1 MGREGGKELLLSKLR
16 RGNASLLGAAFLIV
30 IVVSFPNAYSATRP
44 VINSVWASNAPSIDG
59 KFSQGEWPDSP
70 QIAFRV
76 PPYNS
81 TYLNATVYI
90 MNDNSK
96 LYVMVDA
103 TGDRTND
110 EGDENL
116 IVLANTEISTLKAT
130 FTWVE
135 FWGLGGKLCTQP
147 GGVCYT
153 PTGVIGAVG
162 YASSP
167 NSPTNHKMYETSIPL
182 KLLNATAGQ
191 EIDFC
196 SPRKPTGTSVPP
208 VGGSSISYDDST
220 GRDNPW
226 PDQLFF
232 YVDVKTNHYH
242 TDINTWGILVLAGN
256 PVPEF
261 SNSAA
266 LITSVLVL
274 ASLMLVS
281 HDHRKRTG
289 EADPSLTPAKKMRS
303 SQRGFM

>member
-1 MGREGGKELLLSKLR
+1 MLLSKLK
-16 RGNASLLGAAFLIV
+16 RGNASLLGVAFLIA

-44 VINSVWASNAPSIDG
+44 VINSVWASKPPSMDG

-70 QIAFRV
+70 QITFRV

-81 TYLNATVYI
+81 SYLNATVYV

-110 EGDENL
+110 QWDENL
-116 IVLANTEISTLKAT
+116 IVLANTETSTLNAT
-130 FTWVE
+130 FTWIE
-135 FWGLGGKLCTQP
+135 FWGLGGKLCMGP
-147 GGVCYT
+147 SRKCYT
-153 PTGVIGAVG
+153 PTGAIGAVG

-167 NSPTNHKMYETSIPL
+167 NSPSNHKMYETSIPL
-182 KLLNATAGQ
+182 KLFNATAGQ
-191 EIDFC
+191 MIDFC

-208 VGGSSISYDDST
+208 VGGSSISYDYST

-226 PDQLFF
+226 PDHLFF
-232 YVDVKTNHYH
+232 YVDAKTNLYH

-256 PVPEF
+256 AVPEF

-266 LITSVLVL
+266 LITPALVL
-274 ASLMLVS
+274 ASLMLIS
-281 HDHRKRTG
+281 YAHRKRTG
-289 EADPSLTPAKKMRS
+289 EGNHP
-303 SQRGFM
+303 

>member
-1 MGREGGKELLLSKLR
+1 MLSKLK
-16 RGNASLLGAAFLIV
+16 RGNASLLGVAFLIV
-30 IVVSFPNAYSATRP
+30 IVVSFPYAYSATRP
-44 VINSVWASNAPSIDG
+44 VINSVWASKPPSIDG

-70 QIAFRV
+70 QITFRV

-90 MNDNSK
+90 MNDNSM

-110 EGDENL
+110 RWDENL
-116 IVLANTEISTLKAT
+116 IVLANTESSTLKAT
-130 FTWVE
+130 FSWIE
-135 FWGLGGKLCTQP
+135 FWGLGGALCGSCAFTP
-147 GGVCYT
+147 AGVNE
-153 PTGVIGAVG
+153 AVG

-208 VGGSSISYDDST
+208 VGGSSISYDYST

-226 PDQLFF
+226 PDHLFF
-232 YVDVKTNHYH
+232 YVDPKTNRYH

-261 SNSAA
+261 PNSAA

-274 ASLMLVS
+274 ASLILVS
-281 HDHRKRTG
+281 HDHRKRTS
-289 EADPSLTPAKKMRS
+289 EADNP
-303 SQRGFM
+303 QRRPK